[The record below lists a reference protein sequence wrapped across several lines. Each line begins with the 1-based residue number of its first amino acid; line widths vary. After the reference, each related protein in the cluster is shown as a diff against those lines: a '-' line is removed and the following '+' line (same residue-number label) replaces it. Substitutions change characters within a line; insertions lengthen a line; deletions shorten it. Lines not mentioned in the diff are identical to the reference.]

1 MPAGKEEITTTQEQ
15 GVNTAGYDNKGKEIE
30 RAGYDSKK
38 DFYAD
43 SSFN

>member
-1 MPAGKEEITTTQEQ
+1 MPAGKGAISTTEGQ
-15 GVNTAGYDNKGKEIE
+15 GVNTAGCDNQGQEIE
-30 RAGYDSKK
+30 RVGYDFKK